1 MNLKKAANVKNII
14 CLAVVAALGVGII
27 VVEKKGGK
35 DIKSKNDSKS
45 SSSSSSKGETVIGED
60 GREKV
65 ILSAEI
71 PELSCESID
80 FGENV
85 VFADTEGNYSF
96 MENGSSVKDI
106 AVQDDSGAEIVFS
119 KEDGKLVLTRDDQ
132 PAAGFV
138 YENHM
143 IELKD
148 GKLYIDSSPVEYKA
162 TSFSSYRLSKDY
174 VIECTDKGK
183 YRLKDNDGK
192 ITDECELKDSTGA
205 KIKIKADD
213 EGFYTEGVNDGLFYN
228 VYKLGDDLLTTSW
241 SNVLYINGQE
251 LVPYG
256 YTDDYVNPDIKV
268 DIDKVDVEAKRPP
281 IDYGAAATANGDISA
296 LTEEMLGYVN
306 EIRKQYD
313 MPMVYGL
320 DELDKASQVRADEL
334 AQDYSHTRPGEDGNA
349 YNTVLTD
356 EGLIWWRSGENIA
369 KGGSNARE
377 VFDSWISSEKHRA
390 VILDPDMKYL
400 SLAKSEGDGE
410 TYWEL
415 LMFNDC
421 YVPVEGA
428 E

>member
-1 MNLKKAANVKNII
+1 M
-14 CLAVVAALGVGII
+14 
-27 VVEKKGGK
+27 
-35 DIKSKNDSKS
+35 
-45 SSSSSSKGETVIGED
+45 
-60 GREKV
+60 
-65 ILSAEI
+65 
-71 PELSCESID
+71 
-80 FGENV
+80 
-85 VFADTEGNYSF
+85 
-96 MENGSSVKDI
+96 
-106 AVQDDSGAEIVFS
+106 
-119 KEDGKLVLTRDDQ
+119 
-132 PAAGFV
+132 
-138 YENHM
+138 
-143 IELKD
+143 
-148 GKLYIDSSPVEYKA
+148 
-162 TSFSSYRLSKDY
+162 
-174 VIECTDKGK
+174 
-183 YRLKDNDGK
+183 
-192 ITDECELKDSTGA
+192 
-205 KIKIKADD
+205 
-213 EGFYTEGVNDGLFYN
+213 
-228 VYKLGDDLLTTSW
+228 
-241 SNVLYINGQE
+241 LYINGQE

-268 DIDKVDVEAKRPP
+268 DIDKVDIEAKRPP

-320 DELDKASQVRADEL
+320 DELDKASQVRANEL
-334 AQDYSHTRPGEDGNA
+334 AQDYSHTRPGGDGNA